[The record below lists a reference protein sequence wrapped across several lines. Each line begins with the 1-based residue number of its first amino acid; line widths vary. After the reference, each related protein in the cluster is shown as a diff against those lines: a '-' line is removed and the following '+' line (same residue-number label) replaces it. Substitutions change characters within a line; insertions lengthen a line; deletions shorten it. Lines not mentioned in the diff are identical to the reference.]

1 MSNLNK
7 PAATGS
13 GASSASR
20 RPLRWYLWDG
30 GFIALGEGGGE
41 VPAHAHH
48 AIQVYLAFEGTAAIR
63 HPGGAWCEG
72 RGLIVKPDV
81 PHGFDFR
88 EATGALLFVDAES
101 SEGLW
106 LRSALTQDITLV
118 PDSRLEA
125 CARELRT
132 FWEDPLAALDPADLI
147 RHCVASLCPGA
158 PPTRQIDSRVSTVLR
173 AIVESDDLRL
183 SLESAAKRV
192 HLSADRFAHL
202 FKEQVGLPFR
212 RYILWRK
219 VTRAML
225 AIGHERSIS
234 EAAHDS
240 DFADA
245 AHLTRTFGEMFGM
258 PPSVMMRGDFFAI
271 PSPFGRPD

>member
-7 PAATGS
+7 PAAKAADFSTV
-13 GASSASR
+13 SR
-20 RPLRWYLWDG
+20 RPTRWYLWDG

-48 AIQVYLAFEGTAAIR
+48 AIQVYLAIEGTAAIR
-63 HPGGAWCEG
+63 HPGGDWREG

-81 PHGFDFR
+81 SHGFNFQA
-88 EATGALLFVDAES
+88 ATGALLFVDAES

-106 LRSALTQDITLV
+106 LRSALTQDITVV
-118 PDSRLEA
+118 PDARLGA

-132 FWEDPLAALDPADLI
+132 FWEDPLAALDPGDLI

-158 PPTRQIDSRVSTVLR
+158 PPTRKIDTRVNTVLR
-173 AIVESDDLRL
+173 TIVESDDLRL
-183 SLESAAKRV
+183 SLESAARRV
-192 HLSADRFAHL
+192 HLSPDRFAHL

-225 AIGHERSIS
+225 AISRERTIS
-234 EAAHDS
+234 EAAHGS

-258 PPSVMMRGDFFAI
+258 PPSVMMRGDFFTI
-271 PSPFGRPD
+271 PSPFERPD